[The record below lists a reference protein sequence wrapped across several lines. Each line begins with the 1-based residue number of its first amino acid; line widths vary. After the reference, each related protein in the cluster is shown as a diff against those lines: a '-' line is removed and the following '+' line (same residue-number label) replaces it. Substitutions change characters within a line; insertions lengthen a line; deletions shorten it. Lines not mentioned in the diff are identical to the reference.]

1 MLKLPDE
8 IILHISMFL
17 KYYDFKKLQK
27 SNIYLDQLLQH
38 EIILKAPNT
47 IIRFM
52 LNTRAIKNRLSI
64 EMNKIHNHLNSFE
77 LALCYFFFYEKQYI
91 DQWLKGVNCVWKQ
104 NIINSYQFIIP
115 ENINKYHL
123 FHIQKQ
129 MKPDEICNI
138 GW

>member
-1 MLKLPDE
+1 MLKPPDE
-8 IILHISMFL
+8 IILYISKFL
-17 KYYDFKKLQK
+17 KYHDFKKLQK
-27 SNIYLDQLLQH
+27 SNNYLDQLLQH
-38 EIILKAPNT
+38 EIILRAPNT

-64 EMNKIHNHLNSFE
+64 EMNKRHNHLNSLE
-77 LALCYFFFYEKQYI
+77 LALYYFFFYENQYI

-104 NIINSYQFIIP
+104 NIISSYQFTIP
-115 ENINKYHL
+115 EKINKYHL

-129 MKPDEICNI
+129 MKTDEIFNI